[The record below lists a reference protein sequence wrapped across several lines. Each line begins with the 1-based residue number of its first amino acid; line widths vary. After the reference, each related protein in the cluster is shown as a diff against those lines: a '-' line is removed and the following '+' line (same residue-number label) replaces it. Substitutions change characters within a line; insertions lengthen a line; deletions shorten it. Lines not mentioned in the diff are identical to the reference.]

1 MTPKESLLSPNAIFL
16 LFYDVDMD
24 LDLAWEG
31 ELLEMES
38 EYKLQPMSQ

>member
-1 MTPKESLLSPNAIFL
+1 MTPKESFLSPTAICL
-16 LFYDVDMD
+16 LFYDVDVA

-38 EYKLQPMSQ
+38 EDNIQPVSQ